1 MKNWLTSLSKHE
13 LNAWI
18 KIMSSGVNL
27 FLAASEDKK
36 NLEIA
41 RQILAAK
48 QETNL
53 QNKKQIYKTRN
64 TKVG

>member
-1 MKNWLTSLSKHE
+1 MKNWLISLSKHE

-18 KIMSSGVNL
+18 KNMSSGVNL

-41 RQILAAK
+41 KQILAAK

-53 QNKKQIYKTRN
+53 QNKTRN
-64 TKVG
+64 KKVG